1 MTEDDFAISVFTFSS
16 CCRSAAMFLSVFSSA
31 GSSDA
36 ADASVGFPVDVFE
49 LGAFFFLPE
58 WVFEESSPPEGFTP
72 PFPGAPLL
80 PPRWL
85 RRLRPSIILQ
95 VDEVRAFLDYV

>member
-1 MTEDDFAISVFTFSS
+1 
-16 CCRSAAMFLSVFSSA
+16 MFLSVFSSA
-31 GSSDA
+31 GSIDA
-36 ADASVGFPVDVFE
+36 ADAPVGFPVDVFE

-58 WVFEESSPPEGFTP
+58 WVFEESPHPGGFTP
-72 PFPGAPLL
+72 PFPGGAPLL

-85 RRLRPSIILQ
+85 RRLRPSIVLQ